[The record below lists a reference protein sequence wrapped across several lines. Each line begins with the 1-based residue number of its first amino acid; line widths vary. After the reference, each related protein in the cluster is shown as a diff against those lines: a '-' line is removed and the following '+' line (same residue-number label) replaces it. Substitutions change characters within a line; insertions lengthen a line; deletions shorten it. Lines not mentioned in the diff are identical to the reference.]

1 MEENT
6 ILNSKLVT
14 LGNLSV
20 FWENISTKISD
31 VDNKIGARSKKEG
44 NNVIEQA
51 TGIYIDIENIEDSIL
66 SLTGGVGSIADQITT
81 AINKL
86 DVTDTAVEGQYV
98 SSVSETDG
106 KITVTR
112 AALPAQ
118 KEYSIV
124 SITGDDLTNLGAN
137 VKEAYKLVVDG
148 VQTGDTIKIYKDS
161 SLKDVNLVNQELV
174 FTYILANGTEKT
186 EKIDVST
193 FLAESE
199 FKNGLEV
206 DTANGTV
213 AVKIDA
219 TSEFLTV
226 SETGI
231 KVSGV
236 QDAIDTAKSAAESA
250 ANSYTDTKL
259 AEITLATDAE
269 IIALFT
275 A

>member
-31 VDNKIGARSKKEG
+31 VDNKIGTRSEKDSD
-44 NNVIEQA
+44 NNVIKQA

-66 SLTGGVGSIADQITT
+66 SLTGGVGSVSTQIQD

-86 DVTDTAVEGQYV
+86 DVTDTAEDGKYV

-112 AALPAQ
+112 ATLPAQ
-118 KEYSIV
+118 KEYSIA

-137 VKEAYKLVVDG
+137 VKEAYKLIVDG

-161 SLKDVNLVNQELV
+161 SLKEYKLEGQELV
-174 FTYILANGTEKT
+174 FTYILADGTEKT

-206 DTANGTV
+206 DTNNGTV

-236 QDAIDTAKSAAESA
+236 VRVRC
-250 ANSYTDTKL
+250 L
-259 AEITLATDAE
+259 
-269 IIALFT
+269 
-275 A
+275 